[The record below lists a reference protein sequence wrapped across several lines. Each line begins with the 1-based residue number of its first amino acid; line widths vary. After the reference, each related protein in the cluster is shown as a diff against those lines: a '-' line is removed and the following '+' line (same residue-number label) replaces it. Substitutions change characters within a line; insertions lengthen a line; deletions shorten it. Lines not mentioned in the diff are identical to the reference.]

1 MARPKYMIG
10 PTDLA
15 HSLLYLADRIQLQYL
30 DVSVVGRREFSEI
43 KLIQAA
49 DTRATRKA
57 QAEALNAWC
66 EQNLSTAEWRKL
78 KSAIRKRRHR
88 QQTANQ
94 QIAITISRQAH
105 TILSQLAKRDGVT
118 LMALVDRLVSKKKA

>member
-15 HSLLYLADRIQLQYL
+15 HSLLYLADRMQLQYL
-30 DVSVVGRREFSEI
+30 DVSDVSRREFSEI

-57 QAEALNAWC
+57 QAEALNTWC
-66 EQNLSTAEWRKL
+66 EQNLSTAEWQKM
-78 KSAIRKRRHR
+78 KAAIRKRRHR
-88 QQTANQ
+88 QQTANE

-105 TILSQLAKRDGVT
+105 TILLKLAKRDGVT
-118 LMALVDRLVSKKKA
+118 LMALVDRLVSKKRA

>member
-30 DVSVVGRREFSEI
+30 DVSSVGRREFSEI
-43 KLIQAA
+43 KLIQATDA
-49 DTRATRKA
+49 RATRKA
-57 QAEALNAWC
+57 QAEALNTWC
-66 EQNLSTAEWRKL
+66 EQNLSTAEWQKL

-88 QQTANQ
+88 QQTANE
-94 QIAITISRQAH
+94 QIAITISRRAH
-105 TILSQLAKRDGVT
+105 KILSKLAKRDGVT
-118 LMALVDRLVSKKKA
+118 LMALVDRLVSKKRA